1 MCMNLWETV
10 SIGDLKLDNR
20 LVMLATHLSYCD
32 EDGLVTDK
40 LVEFYRERAKHKPG
54 LIIVGGCYTE
64 HLGMSTP
71 TMIGISKDDHIEGLQ
86 RLTEAIH
93 SHEVPVSA
101 QLYHAG
107 RYAHSIVLGQQA
119 VSASEVKS
127 RLTRETPRALTL
139 DEISL
144 TIENFGNAAE
154 RAKKAGFDSV
164 EILGSAG
171 YLINQFL
178 AEATNKRTDE
188 YGGDFESR
196 SRFPLEVVDR
206 VRKSVGANFPILY
219 RISGEDFVLGGLTLD
234 DNKILAPKL
243 VEKGVDCLNVT
254 GGWHETRVPQITMDV
269 PRGGYAYLAEGIASV
284 VDVPVVA
291 CNRINSV
298 SVAERILSRGNV
310 QLIGMSRGF
319 LADPELPTKAKSGQH
334 QLTCPCIACNQG
346 CLDNVFKLEP
356 VTCTLNP
363 LAGYETERVLGPT
376 GKGRIAIVGGGP
388 AGMETARVLTLR
400 GFDVTLYE
408 MSERLGGLLQLA
420 AKVPGRGEFAAYVS
434 YMGRELMHLGVE
446 IHLSEQASVDTLVAG
461 EFDCVVVATGTVAS
475 APSIDG
481 VEMSHV
487 TTAYDAISLGLDNL
501 GDVAIVG
508 GGALGCYTALY
519 LASRADSVHIFESD
533 EALGVDLGRTTRWVI
548 LKGLREKGIYMHTN
562 AKVTEIDSRYSSVLI
577 DGKYEQVD
585 AQTVVLA
592 TKPQP
597 QDRILKQL
605 ETTSLRIEVVGSIK
619 RAMDLLEV
627 IHEAYNFANSFQ
639 L

>member
-1 MCMNLWETV
+1 MNLWESV
-10 SIGDLKLDNR
+10 SIGNLELENR
-20 LVMLATHLSYCD
+20 LVMLATHLNYCD
-32 EDGLVTDK
+32 EDGIVTDK

-71 TMIGISKDDHIEGLQ
+71 TMIGISKDGHIEGLR
-86 RLTEAIH
+86 RLADAIH
-93 SHEVPVSA
+93 SHNVPVSA

-119 VSASEVKS
+119 VSASEGNC
-127 RLTRETPRALTL
+127 RLTRESPRALTL
-139 DEISL
+139 EEIFQ
-144 TIENFGNAAE
+144 TVDNFGVAAE

-178 AEATNKRTDE
+178 AEATNKRTDG

-196 SRFPLEVVDR
+196 SRFPLEIVER
-206 VRKSVGANFPILY
+206 VRKAVGDKFPILY
-219 RISGEDFVLGGLTLD
+219 RMSGADFVPDGLTLE
-234 DNKILAPKL
+234 DNKILAPRL

-284 VDVPVVA
+284 VDIPVVA

-298 SVAERILSRGNV
+298 SVAERILSRGNI

-319 LADPELPTKAKSGQH
+319 LADPELPAKARADQH
-334 QLTCPCIACNQG
+334 QLTRPCIACNQG
-346 CLDNVFKLEP
+346 CLDNVFMIEP
-356 VTCTLNP
+356 VTCALNP
-363 LAGYETERVLGPT
+363 LVGYETERELGPPN
-376 GKGRIAIVGGGP
+376 KGRIAVVGGGP
-388 AGMETARVLTLR
+388 SGMETARVLTMR

-408 MSERLGGLLQLA
+408 KDERLGGMLHLA

-434 YMGRELMHLGVE
+434 YMERELKHLGVDVR
-446 IHLSEQASVDTLVAG
+446 LNVLASADTLTDEG
-461 EFDCVVVATGTVAS
+461 YDCVVVATGTVAG

-487 TTAYDAISLGLDNL
+487 TTAYDAIALGLDNL
-501 GDVAIVG
+501 GDVVIIG
-508 GGALGCYTALY
+508 GSALGCYTALY

-548 LKGLREKGIYMHTN
+548 MKRLKEKGIHTYIN
-562 AKVTEIDSRYSSVLI
+562 AKVTEIDSKHIYVFI
-577 DGKYEQVD
+577 DGEHEQVD

-605 ETTSLRIEVVGSIK
+605 ERTSLRTEVVGSIK
-619 RAMDLLEV
+619 KAMDLLEV
-627 IHEAYNFANSFQ
+627 IHEAYQFANSFQ

>member
-1 MCMNLWETV
+1 MNLWESV
-10 SIGDLKLDNR
+10 SIGNLELENR
-20 LVMLATHLSYCD
+20 LVMLATHLNYCD
-32 EDGLVTDK
+32 EDGIVTDK

-71 TMIGISKDDHIEGLQ
+71 TMIGISKDGHIEGLR
-86 RLTEAIH
+86 RLADAIH
-93 SHEVPVSA
+93 SHDVPVSA

-119 VSASEVKS
+119 VSASEGNC
-127 RLTRETPRALTL
+127 RLTRESPRALTL
-139 DEISL
+139 EEISQ
-144 TIENFGNAAE
+144 TVDNFGVAAE

-178 AEATNKRTDE
+178 AEATNKRTDG

-196 SRFPLEVVDR
+196 SRFPLEIVER
-206 VRKSVGANFPILY
+206 VRKAVGNKFPILY
-219 RISGEDFVLGGLTLD
+219 RMSGADFVPDGLTLE
-234 DNKILAPKL
+234 DNKILAPRL

-284 VDVPVVA
+284 VDIPVVA

-298 SVAERILSRGNV
+298 SVAERILSRGNI

-319 LADPELPTKAKSGQH
+319 LADPELPAKARADQH
-334 QLTCPCIACNQG
+334 QLTRPCIACNQG
-346 CLDNVFKLEP
+346 CLDNVFMIEP
-356 VTCTLNP
+356 VTCALNP
-363 LAGYETERVLGPT
+363 LVGYETERELGPPN
-376 GKGRIAIVGGGP
+376 KGRIAVVGGGP
-388 AGMETARVLTLR
+388 SGMETARVLTMR

-408 MSERLGGLLQLA
+408 KDERLGGMLHLA

-434 YMGRELMHLGVE
+434 YMERELKHLGVDVR
-446 IHLSEQASVDTLVAG
+446 LNVLVSADTLIDEG
-461 EFDCVVVATGTVAS
+461 YDCVVVATGTVAG

-487 TTAYDAISLGLDNL
+487 TTAYDAIALGLDNL
-501 GDVAIVG
+501 GDVVIIG
-508 GGALGCYTALY
+508 GSALGCYTALY

-548 LKGLREKGIYMHTN
+548 MKRLKEKGIHTYIN
-562 AKVTEIDSRYSSVLI
+562 AKVTEIDSKHIYVFI
-577 DGKYEQVD
+577 DGEHEQVD

-605 ETTSLRIEVVGSIK
+605 ERTSLRTELVGSIK
-619 RAMDLLEV
+619 KEMDLLEV
-627 IHEAYNFANSFQ
+627 IHEAYQFANSFQ